1 MATIIAFAQRKGG
14 CGKTTSA
21 FNIAGALAD
30 RGQRVLLIDMDP
42 QVTLSTLCSAPLDLD
57 LPAALWQGGA
67 LDPLVHATPFHNIS
81 IIPGHSDMVGLQE
94 QSLPNADL
102 LLKRCLD
109 RSPHLLEHFDLCLID
124 SPPLLGRLT
133 LNVLVAAHVAILPL
147 NPQDLGSRQAL
158 DETLGT
164 IDRVR
169 AQRNYTLRLG
179 GILLGQVR
187 PRTSLGRQAVAAM
200 RTRFGSAVYE
210 PIVPDAIGV
219 QESLNARRPM
229 VFYRP
234 RSASAQAYRA
244 LAEIIS
250 ASCLGHPNH

>member
-14 CGKTTSA
+14 SGKTTSA
-21 FNIAGALAD
+21 FNIAGALSELG
-30 RGQRVLLIDMDP
+30 RRVLLIDMDP
-42 QVTLSTLCSAPLDLD
+42 QVTLSTLCSAPLDED
-57 LPAALWQGGA
+57 LPATLQDGGS
-67 LDPLVHATPFHNIS
+67 LGHLVHSTPFHNVS

-102 LLKRCLD
+102 LLKRSLD
-109 RSPHLLEHFDLCLID
+109 ASPRLLDDFDICLID

-133 LNVLVAAHVAILPL
+133 LNVLVAAHEAILPL

-164 IDRVR
+164 IERVR
-169 AQRNYTLRLG
+169 GQRNYTLRLG
-179 GILLGQVR
+179 GILMGQIR

-200 RTRFGSAVYE
+200 RARFGSAVYE
-210 PIVPDAIGV
+210 AVIPDAIGV

-229 VFYRP
+229 VLYRP
-234 RSASAQAYRA
+234 RSASAQAYRC
-244 LAEIIS
+244 LAGVI
-250 ASCLGHPNH
+250 AQACPRH

>member
-1 MATIIAFAQRKGG
+1 MAEIIAFAQRKGG
-14 CGKTTSA
+14 SGKTTSA
-21 FNIAGALAD
+21 FNIAGALSQMEKP
-30 RGQRVLLIDMDP
+30 RRVLLIDMDP
-42 QVTLSTLCSAPLDLD
+42 QVTLSTLCSAPLDWD
-57 LPAALWQGGA
+57 LPAALRDGKP
-67 LDPLVHATPFHNIS
+67 LDHLVCATPFHHIS

-94 QSLPNADL
+94 QALPHADL
-102 LLKRCLD
+102 LLKRSLD
-109 RSPHLLEHFDLCLID
+109 ASPRLLANFDLCLID

-133 LNVLVAAHVAILPL
+133 LNVLVAAHSAILPL

-164 IDRVR
+164 IERLRV
-169 AQRNYTLRLG
+169 QRNYSLRLA
-179 GILLGQVR
+179 GILMGQVR
-187 PRTSLGRQAVAAM
+187 PRTSLGRQAMAAM
-200 RTRFGSAVYE
+200 RSRFGAQVFE

-244 LAEIIS
+244 LAAVI
-250 ASCLGHPNH
+250 AQG

>member
-14 CGKTTSA
+14 SGKTTSA
-21 FNIAGALAD
+21 FNIAGALSELG
-30 RGQRVLLIDMDP
+30 RRVLLIDMDP

-57 LPAALWQGGA
+57 LSRLLHAGRP
-67 LDPLVHATPFHNIS
+67 LDSLVHSTPFHNIS
-81 IIPGHSDMVGLQE
+81 VVPGHSDMVELQE

-102 LLKRCLD
+102 LLKRSMD
-109 RSPHLLEHFDLCLID
+109 ASPHLLERFDICLID

-133 LNVLVAAHVAILPL
+133 LNVLVTAHAAILPL

-164 IDRVR
+164 LERVR
-169 AQRNYTLRLG
+169 SQRNYTLRLG
-179 GILLGQVR
+179 GILLGEVR
-187 PRTSLGRQAVAAM
+187 LRTSLGRQAVAAM
-200 RTRFGSAVYE
+200 RARFGPAVFDS
-210 PIVPDAIGV
+210 IVPDAIGV

-234 RSASAQAYRA
+234 RSAAAQAYRD
-244 LAEIIS
+244 LAAAIDG
-250 ASCLGHPNH
+250 ACPR

>member
-14 CGKTTSA
+14 SGKTTSA
-21 FNIAGALAD
+21 FNIAGALSELGK
-30 RGQRVLLIDMDP
+30 RILLIDMDP

-57 LPAALWQGGA
+57 LPQILHQGA
-67 LDPLVHATPFHNIS
+67 PLDSLMCSSPFRNIS

-102 LLKRCLD
+102 LLKRSLD
-109 RSPHLLEHFDLCLID
+109 ASPHLLENFDFCLID

-133 LNVLVAAHVAILPL
+133 LNVLVTAHVAILPL

-164 IDRVR
+164 LERVR
-169 AQRNYTLRLG
+169 LQRNYTLRLG
-179 GILLGQVR
+179 GILMAQVR
-187 PRTSLGRQAVAAM
+187 PRTSLGRQAVASM
-200 RTRFGSAVYE
+200 RARFGSAVFE

-234 RSASAQAYRA
+234 RSAAAQAYR
-244 LAEIIS
+244 EIAGIIAGS
-250 ASCLGHPNH
+250 RPG